1 MPSCSQFCNKVF
13 IPDKEKVEIAFS
25 KKHKLKLKYVP
36 INKLPKEKKS
46 LKKLL
51 KTVYL
56 EGCKRIY
63 CQKKCDTK
71 NKLDE
76 TKQWLKSYTK
86 KRKERL
92 MKQGATSGCRDLI
105 KEFPGYY
112 SI

>member
-1 MPSCSQFCNKVF
+1 MPTCRHFCNKVF

-63 CQKKCDTK
+63 CQKKCDNGTK
-71 NKLDE
+71 GKNI
-76 TKQWLKSYTK
+76 QWLKSYTK

-112 SI
+112 TL